1 MPSRKDAISRK
12 AQGTKG
18 AKYNKHGQI
27 KGRERGKAG
36 MGWDDG
42 ALGLGPKSLDGLGQL
57 GSSSSLGVKWQVG
70 QGETTCLSHLEAC
83 SSEGPF

>member
-1 MPSRKDAISRK
+1 MLDVPSGKDAISRK
-12 AQGTKG
+12 AQGPTG

-42 ALGLGPKSLDGLGQL
+42 ALGLG
-57 GSSSSLGVKWQVG
+57 WR
-70 QGETTCLSHLEAC
+70 T
-83 SSEGPF
+83 GPENVEDKG